1 MMRTIKMLA
10 LFLFM
15 PLALAE
21 DIERKPNVVIF
32 LSDDQ
37 GWGDFSHTGNPIL
50 KTPNIDSL
58 AKDGVFLKHFYVQPV
73 CSPTRAEMLTGRWFS
88 RLGVYSTSRGGE
100 RMNVG
105 EKTIADHFKAAGYT
119 TGAFGKW
126 HNGTQWPYHPNA
138 RGFDEFYGFASGH
151 WGYYFSPMLEH
162 NSRIVKGDGYVID
175 DFTTKAI
182 EFIEANKEKP
192 FLCYLPYCTPH
203 SPMQVPEK
211 YWQRFKDKKVEQ
223 NNQKPEALG
232 HTRAALAMVENIDW
246 NVGRVLKALDRLMLA
261 DDTIVLYFNDNG
273 PNGHRWNGG
282 LRGIKGNI
290 DEGGVR
296 SPLFVRYPAKFKKGH
311 VVEEISGAVD
321 LLPTLADVCGVKLK
335 DGKPVDGWS
344 LKLLLMGEEVKWKS
358 RFIFNK
364 WGRGGTS
371 VRSQTHRLDG
381 KGRLYDMIKDP
392 GQTNDISRLQP
403 ELTQELIAARDQW
416 LKDVTVPRLD
426 RPFIVG
432 YPGSKLT
439 HLPARDAKHTKG
451 IKRSSVHPNCSYL
464 LGWTSTKDKI
474 TYDVEVAETGQY
486 ELILYY
492 TCRPE
497 DVGCEI
503 QFKSGES
510 IISTIIREA
519 HNPPIQG
526 KKENKV
532 YKRESFVKDFKPHSM
547 GRLGLAEGKQQFELS
562 ALEIPGEK
570 AIEFRLLI
578 LKKVN

>member
-1 MMRTIKMLA
+1 MKLTLLLSL
-10 LFLFM
+10 LFAFSF
-15 PLALAE
+15 AAA
-21 DIERKPNVVIF
+21 KQPNVIIF

-37 GWGDFSHTGNPIL
+37 GWGDFSHTGNPLL

-105 EKTIADHFKAAGYT
+105 EKTIADHFKAAGYA

-162 NSRIVKGDGYVID
+162 NSRIVKGEGYVID

-182 EFIEANKEKP
+182 EFIETNKDKP

-203 SPMQVPEK
+203 SPMQVPDK
-211 YWQRFKDKKVEQ
+211 YWERFKDAKVEQ
-223 NNQKPEALG
+223 ANQGEGPVN

-246 NVGRVLKALDRLMLA
+246 NVGRVLKALDRLKLA
-261 DDTIVLYFNDNG
+261 EDTIILYFNDNG
-273 PNGHRWNGG
+273 PNGARWNDG
-282 LRGIKGNI
+282 LRGKKGSI

-296 SPLFVRYPAKFKKGH
+296 SPLFVRYPAKLPKGH
-311 VVEEISGAVD
+311 EPTEISGAVD
-321 LLPTLADVCGVKLK
+321 LLPTLADLCGVEIKG
-335 DGKPVDGWS
+335 GKPLDGIS
-344 LKLLLMGEEVKWKS
+344 LKPMLMDEEAEMVP
-358 RFIFNK
+358 RYIFNK

-381 KGRLYDMIKDP
+381 KGRLYDMNKDP
-392 GQTNDISRLQP
+392 GQTTDISKEQP
-403 ELTQELIAARDQW
+403 EVAKALMAAREKW
-416 LKDVTVPRLD
+416 LKEVTVPRQE

-432 YPGSKLT
+432 HPGSPLT
-439 HLPARDAKHTKG
+439 HLPARDASHTKG

-464 LGWTSTKDKI
+464 MNWTSSKDKI
-474 TYDVEVAETGQY
+474 TWDVEVAEAGKY
-486 ELILYY
+486 EAILYY

-503 QFKSGES
+503 QFKSGKNFT
-510 IISTIIREA
+510 STVIKEA
-519 HNPPIQG
+519 HNPPVQG
-526 KKENKV
+526 EKENKV
-532 YKRESFVKDFKPHSM
+532 YMRESYVKDFKPHSM
-547 GRLGLAEGKQQFELS
+547 GRLELAKGKQQFELS
-562 ALEIPGEK
+562 ALEIPGEQ
-570 AIEFRLLI
+570 AIEFRLLL
-578 LKKVN
+578 LKRVD

>member
-1 MMRTIKMLA
+1 MKLTLFISLLVTISLVAAKQ
-10 LFLFM
+10 
-15 PLALAE
+15 PS
-21 DIERKPNVVIF
+21 VVIF

-100 RMNVG
+100 RMNAG
-105 EKTIADHFKAAGYT
+105 EKTIADYFKAAGYA

-151 WGYYFSPMLEH
+151 WGFYFSPMLEH
-162 NSRIVKGDGYVID
+162 NSEIVKGKGYVID

-182 EFIEANKEKP
+182 EFMETNKEKP

-203 SPMQVPEK
+203 SPMQVPDE
-211 YWQRFKDKKVEQ
+211 YWERFKDKKVEQ
-223 NNQKPEALG
+223 KNQVEAAVD

-246 NVGRVLKALDRLMLA
+246 NVGRVLKALDRLKLA
-261 DDTIVLYFNDNG
+261 EDTIVIYFNDNG
-273 PNGHRWNGG
+273 PNGARWNDG
-282 LRGIKGNI
+282 LRGIKGST

-311 VVEEISGAVD
+311 VVPEISGAVD
-321 LLPTLADVCGVKLK
+321 LLPTLADMCGVELKGGKLL
-335 DGKPVDGWS
+335 DGVS
-344 LKLLLMGEEVKWKS
+344 LKPLLMGEKVDWRS
-358 RFIFNK
+358 RYIFNK

-381 KGRLYDMIKDP
+381 KGRLYNMTKDP
-392 GQTNDISRLQP
+392 GQTTDISKDEP
-403 ELTQELIAARDQW
+403 ELAKELITAREKW
-416 LKDVTVPRLD
+416 LKDVTIPKQE

-432 YPGSKLT
+432 YSGSKLT
-439 HLPARDAKHTKG
+439 HLPARDAGHTKG

-464 LGWTSTKDKI
+464 LNWTNTEDKI
-474 TYDVEVAETGQY
+474 TFDVEVAGGYYKPT
-486 ELILYY
+486 IYY
-492 TCRPE
+492 TCREE
-497 DVGCEI
+497 DVGC
-503 QFKSGES
+503 QLVLSCGNARFATT
-510 IISTIIREA
+510 ISEA
-519 HNPPIQG
+519 HDPPIQG

-532 YKRESFVKDFKPHSM
+532 YKRESFVKDFKPHAM
-547 GRLGLAEGKQQFELS
+547 GVINLPDGKGQLELK
-562 ALEIPGEK
+562 ATKIPGEQ
-570 AIEFRLLI
+570 AIEFRLLV
-578 LKKVN
+578 LEKVN